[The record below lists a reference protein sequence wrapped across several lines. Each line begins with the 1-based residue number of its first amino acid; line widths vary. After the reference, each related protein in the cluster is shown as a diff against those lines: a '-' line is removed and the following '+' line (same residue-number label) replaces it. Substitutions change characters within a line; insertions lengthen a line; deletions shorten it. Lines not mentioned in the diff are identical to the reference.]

1 MASWPRSFWAGAHP
15 GFWPPAAAKRR
26 IDADEDAWATRL
38 YSLTDER
45 AVDETYAYLREHGTI
60 MNFNY
65 IGDRNSTI
73 GPNLTWGIM
82 GGAAAEQVEAAR
94 LAMEDMAAVFNGDK
108 TQEQVDAEK
117 AEREAAAAA
126 AAEAEAAAAEA
137 EEAPAE

>member
-1 MASWPRSFWAGAHP
+1 VYDDETSLKLQQIYTLYRKNPV
-15 GFWPPAAAKRR
+15 
-26 IDADEDAWATRL
+26 IDADTEAWATRL
-38 YSLTDER
+38 YELTDEH
-45 AVDETYAYLREHGTI
+45 AVEETYAYLRENGTI

-117 AEREAAAAA
+117 AAREAEAAAAA
-126 AAEAEAAAAEA
+126 AEEAA
-137 EEAPAE
+137 EEAPAAE